1 MPLGSAVRHTLYGS
15 SLCATRGRG
24 RSARRRTAQHRIH
37 LPSGEAPDIVERADG
52 PAVALGFA
60 AQDKH
65 ALLGNFSPMIQP
77 RMISNTGNFNL
88 CDGSEVLK

>member
-15 SLCATRGRG
+15 SLCATP
-24 RSARRRTAQHRIH
+24 RTWSKRAEESPQHRIH

-77 RMISNTGNFNL
+77 RMISNTGNFYL